1 MNQATTILPGTGRGT
16 VGDGGGGQTAN
27 PTYRILSALLC
38 YPTGNLTAA
47 ASELSAMLS
56 DDGLLTADQI
66 ASLAPLLNSLA
77 ADDLIDLQ
85 ERYVGLFDR
94 GRSVSL
100 HLFEHVHGE
109 SRDRGQAMVDLQ
121 SRYTAQ
127 GLDISAKELPDYLPM
142 FLEYLSLLSPEQARE
157 ELAEPGLIFAALA
170 MRLSEREPLYAAP
183 LAILRDLAGVEAEA
197 AAAAAASIAPA
208 EDPDDLEAL
217 DAKWAEEQV
226 RFDAPV
232 APDSAPC
239 PQVADMVARFA
250 AEPLKAE
257 PIKSRSSAHV

>member
-1 MNQATTILPGTGRGT
+1 MNATF
-16 VGDGGGGQTAN
+16 
-27 PTYRILSALLC
+27 RILSALLC
-38 YPTGNLTAA
+38 YPTRNLTAA
-47 ASELSAMLS
+47 APEFGTMFSN
-56 DDGLLTADQI
+56 DGLLTSEQI
-66 ASLAPLLNSLA
+66 GSLIPLIDALA
-77 ADDLIDLQ
+77 HDDLIDSQ

-121 SRYTAQ
+121 ARYAAQ

-142 FLEYLSLLSPEQARE
+142 FLEYISLLPPDQARA

-170 MRLSEREPLYAAP
+170 ERLGTREPLYAAP
-183 LAILRDLAGVEAEA
+183 LAILRDLAGVEAAA

-226 RFDAPV
+226 RFDAPA
-232 APDSAPC
+232 APDVDAAC
-239 PQVADMVARFA
+239 PQVADMIARFA
-250 AEPLKAE
+250 AEPLKN
-257 PIKSRSSAHV
+257 RSSAHV